1 MTRAR
6 ILSKKRWIVHSVTQ
20 SQLMHDG
27 PKFALIFYLVCFD
40 PILIKAIRMMSKER
54 KQILKEC
61 FTEDDDL

>member
-1 MTRAR
+1 
-6 ILSKKRWIVHSVTQ
+6 
-20 SQLMHDG
+20 MHDG